1 MRESRS
7 RSYQTQAPSAPKTYR
22 ASITPSTP
30 SISRQRN
37 AHELPRAPIL
47 RVVDSGKLNANMRAN
62 MRANNRKSAEHG
74 KLDRRPEKGGSRAR
88 PAGQ

>member
-62 MRANNRKSAEHG
+62 NRKSAEHG
-74 KLDRRPEKGGSRAR
+74 KLDRRPEKGGSQAR